1 MVRAFVVDGPRGGFQ
16 PAVCLVI
23 HVFSFDPLAMC
34 CWLHKVW
41 QIVREVS
48 ADGLLRA
55 DGPRVGLGRSIFQ
68 GAVLEVREA
77 ISDGSQ

>member
-1 MVRAFVVDGPRGGFQ
+1 VHSWWTVREEAFNLQFVLLFM
-16 PAVCLVI
+16 CFHSIL
-23 HVFSFDPLAMC
+23 LAMC

-55 DGPRVGLGRSIFQ
+55 DGLRVGLGRSIFQ
-68 GAVLEVREA
+68 GAVLEVWEA